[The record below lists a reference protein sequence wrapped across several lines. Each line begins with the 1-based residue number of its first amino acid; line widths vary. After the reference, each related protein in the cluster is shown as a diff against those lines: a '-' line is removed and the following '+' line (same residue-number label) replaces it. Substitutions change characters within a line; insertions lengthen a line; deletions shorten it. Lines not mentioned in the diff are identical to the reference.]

1 MTTTDEHTVH
11 GSGLGTTDPQ
21 AALPLWPWNDLRAST
36 GMLLGADDFDVLM
49 GNPRAKHQLHNAWL
63 HGRGVVWG
71 LGLRSHGE
79 WELEVARGLAI
90 DGWGRELHL
99 DAARCLSFRQLLEDD
114 HDPTCGTREVVLCV
128 VATFDTCLDAP
139 VPALAD
145 PCDVTRENEEY
156 SRVVERV
163 RLDIVRGCPN
173 LPPPPYHR
181 VRVLLGL
188 DAVGEDDEPGKQALV
203 RLNEV
208 LASPASSRA
217 RELLWHFRCLAA
229 LDAADRRPAGGECEP
244 GLFPVAEADAGVV
257 LGCLRLTV
265 RDESGCPEIVEATLD
280 ECCRE
285 TVLPTTV
292 IQDLVCGLAPGLI
305 GEGDAELGV
314 GPQAVPGSIT
324 WGPRAR
330 EFSFAV
336 TADLLPATVTRDAI
350 SVTSLSSSGWVVE
363 DLERR
368 PRYDP
373 ATHRVVVRLA
383 DRPIHPL
390 IRVVLQG
397 TGATPVY
404 GADPPVP
411 LAGVVGD
418 DPGHTGQGR
427 DAVLSGPNPLYEGAD
442 TGDHHEE

>member
-1 MTTTDEHTVH
+1 MTTTDEHTY
-11 GSGLGTTDPQ
+11 SGTSADATDAL

-71 LGLRSHGE
+71 LRLREHGE
-79 WELEVARGLAI
+79 WELEVSRGLAI

-99 DAARCLSFRQLLEDD
+99 DAGTCLSFRQLLEDD
-114 HDPTCGTREVVLCV
+114 HDPTCGNREVVLCV
-128 VATFDTCLDAP
+128 VASFDACLDAP

-145 PCDVTRENEEY
+145 PCDVTRDSEEY

-163 RLDIVRGCPN
+163 RLTVVRGCPPAA
-173 LPPPPYHR
+173 PPAYHR

-188 DAVGEDDEPGKQALV
+188 DVVGEDDEPGKQALV
-203 RLNEV
+203 SLNEV
-208 LASPASSRA
+208 LAAPAASRA

-229 LDAADRRPAGGECEP
+229 LDAADRRPAGGACEP

-257 LGCLRLTV
+257 LGCLHLTV
-265 RDESGCPEIVEATLD
+265 RDESGCPDIVEVTLD
-280 ECCRE
+280 QCCRE

-292 IQDLVCGLAPGLI
+292 IQDLVCGFAPGLL
-305 GEGDAELGV
+305 GEAEAGV
-314 GPQAVPGSIT
+314 GPQAVPGSIE
-324 WGPRAR
+324 WGPHAR

-336 TADLLPATVTRDAI
+336 TADLLPSTLTRDAI
-350 SVTSLSSSGWVVE
+350 SVTSLSTRGWVVE

-368 PRYDP
+368 PRYDKE
-373 ATHRVVVRLA
+373 TGRVVVRLA

-397 TGATPVY
+397 TGPTPVY

-418 DPGHTGQGR
+418 DPGHTAQGR

-442 TGDHHEE
+442 SGDHHEE